1 MQQLLERNELVNLTT
16 LNPRHKEAETL
27 LLDYYKKVKS
37 SWSPS
42 AIKNLKDKAG
52 LKLTNK
58 INRCEFARLA
68 AVEELQ
74 FFDSE
79 SLLPEQIIIES
90 PDFVELQ
97 QAYLEQEQ
105 KLASAEEKVK
115 QLTESAAEQTKQ
127 LEDELEAK
135 QQELN
140 KSERFSFLLLT
151 NRLLPAGKPLN
162 GTEESPAM
170 RILGSPKT
178 LTELEANYRELI
190 KREHPDL
197 SVHEPELAAKRYMY
211 VRSLVKFTRKHWDR
225 VKPTAKISN
234 EDLQRRMNATT
245 PYSPESFW
253 AA

>member
-42 AIKNLKDKAG
+42 AFRNLKEKAG

-58 INRCEFARLA
+58 INRCELARLA
-68 AVEELQ
+68 AVAELE

-79 SLLPEQIIIES
+79 SLLPEQTIIES
-90 PDFVELQ
+90 SEFVELQ
-97 QAYLEQEQ
+97 QAYLDTQ
-105 KLASAEEKVK
+105 KQLVEAEDKVK
-115 QLTESAAEQTKQ
+115 QLSEAEDQAKH

-151 NRLLPAGKPLN
+151 NRLLPAGDPLN

-190 KREHPDL
+190 KREHPDV
-197 SVHEPELAAKRYMY
+197 SVHEPELSARSYMY
-211 VRSLVKFTRKHWDR
+211 VRSLVKFTRKHWER
-225 VKPTAKISN
+225 VKPTAKISK
-234 EDLQRRMNATT
+234 EDFERRMNATT
-245 PYSPESFW
+245 PYPPETFW
-253 AA
+253 VA